1 MTRQLPGVEGVV
13 GDTYLLHFIWSI
25 FAFYACHFLMYGK
38 VSSENTAPHLAHW
51 VGSIRMYQSN
61 HSVSSPST
69 LSPCI
74 CVPHS
79 NLCGYGMCVCMCVY
93 VRQRCTP
100 SLSPTGHTEQPCS
113 LHWGGSGGLQV
124 HVQPATRPD
133 LSHQLLPPT
142 LHSVAWGQEDQTGA
156 SSTPYLGQ

>member
-13 GDTYLLHFIWSI
+13 GDTYVLHFIWSI

-69 LSPCI
+69 LSPSE

-79 NLCGYGMCVCMCVY
+79 NLCGYGMRVCMCVY

-100 SLSPTGHTEQPCS
+100 SLSPTGHAEQPRS
-113 LHWGGSGGLQV
+113 LH
-124 HVQPATRPD
+124 
-133 LSHQLLPPT
+133 
-142 LHSVAWGQEDQTGA
+142 
-156 SSTPYLGQ
+156 